1 MKMEWKQH
9 SEFLDRSVLSSGCLG
24 QDIIDKVACK
34 QQKFISSCLR
44 GWEVQGDELDQVQDQ
59 GAGRFRVWREPTSWF
74 IDSHPLTVISKDVQ
88 QRRVLRGGTFI
99 FLKKIPCHHLIF
111 MELHTHCGKHYI
123 TLCPLLSNVRE
134 DTGDGG
140 MLNRLGAS
148 WGQSLGRQFR
158 QVLGN
163 RCHPDSSTLGSMA
176 SNHRL
181 PASDC
186 PAWQPSNQSCSL
198 EIV

>member
-74 IDSHPLTVISKDVQ
+74 IDSHPLTVISPG
-88 QRRVLRGGTFI
+88 RR
-99 FLKKIPCHHLIF
+99 
-111 MELHTHCGKHYI
+111 GK
-123 TLCPLLSNVRE
+123 
-134 DTGDGG
+134 
-140 MLNRLGAS
+140 GALWDLFYNS
-148 WGQSLGRQFR
+148 TNPIYR
-158 QVLGN
+158 
-163 RCHPDSSTLGSMA
+163 SSTLMT
-176 SNHRL
+176 
-181 PASDC
+181 
-186 PAWQPSNQSCSL
+186 
-198 EIV
+198 